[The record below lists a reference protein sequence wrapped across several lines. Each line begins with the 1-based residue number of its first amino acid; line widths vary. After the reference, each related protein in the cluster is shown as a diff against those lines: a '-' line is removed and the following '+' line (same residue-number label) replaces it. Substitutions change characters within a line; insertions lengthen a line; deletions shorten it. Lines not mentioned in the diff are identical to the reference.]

1 MQRYSPFTS
10 LIVITFIQRIT
21 HAIYSILS
29 HVPISTD
36 PKGFDEKKT
45 KNKNRTALFQSSALK
60 DSALF
65 YVSILV

>member
-1 MQRYSPFTS
+1 MFQY
-10 LIVITFIQRIT
+10 VQIQKD
-21 HAIYSILS
+21 LM
-29 HVPISTD
+29 
-36 PKGFDEKKT
+36 KKKT